1 MKPKAIQKLADVNNL
16 LNRRWTEAE
25 LQEKLTKSGALQ
37 NKYIPIE
44 RNRLNNL
51 LSEARSR
58 GDAEKEASIREEL
71 AKLDGPK
78 LAFNTSL
85 HQSLKK
91 PSSSDSPVVN
101 QQDRI
106 ALLNRQNRK
115 KNIEEVRQAQIAE
128 RRKAKRIEAALA
140 RGEDVAEDTSRRV
153 KTRAKVNYDVSE
165 LGAPRKTD
173 SGVATPVVQAPSIP
187 ADTSASQLIAK
198 LQAAN
203 GEKKGIS
210 TMRRPIMDDDVI
222 GAIDFGIDMDLDL

>member
-1 MKPKAIQKLADVNNL
+1 MKPKTIQKLADINNL

-25 LQEKLTKSGALQ
+25 LQEKLTRSGALS
-37 NKYIPIE
+37 NIYVSIE

-51 LSEARSR
+51 LAEARAQ
-58 GDAEKEASIREEL
+58 GNTKKEAEVRDEL
-71 AKLDGPK
+71 SRLDGPK

-85 HQSLKK
+85 HQSPKK
-91 PSSSDSPVVN
+91 STSSEAPVMN

-140 RGEDVAEDTSRRV
+140 RGEDVVEDTSRRV

-165 LGAPRKTD
+165 VGPPIRKTD
-173 SGVATPVVQAPSIP
+173 NGTPVMETPSTIS

-203 GEKKGIS
+203 AEKKGSGTI
-210 TMRRPIMDDDVI
+210 RRPIMDDDII

>member
-1 MKPKAIQKLADVNNL
+1 MKPKAIQKMADVNNL

-25 LQEKLTKSGALQ
+25 LQEKLTRSGAIT

-51 LSEARSR
+51 LAEARSQ
-58 GDAEKEASIREEL
+58 GNLEKETAIREEL
-71 AKLDGPK
+71 ARLEGPK

-85 HQSLKK
+85 HKSPKK
-91 PSSSDSPVVN
+91 SSSSDAPTMT

-128 RRKAKRIEAALA
+128 RRKAKRIEAAIA
-140 RGEDVAEDTSRRV
+140 RGEDVVEDTSRRV
-153 KTRAKVNYDVSE
+153 KTRAKVNYDVSDV
-165 LGAPRKTD
+165 GPRKTD
-173 SGVATPVVQAPSIP
+173 SGVATPVIDAAAISP
-187 ADTSASQLIAK
+187 DKSASQLIAK

-203 GEKKGIS
+203 SEKKGIP
-210 TMRRPIMDDDVI
+210 TIRRPIMDDDII
-222 GAIDFGIDMDLDL
+222 GAMDFGIDMDLGL